1 MTAAAPKPTE
11 AWKRLREVVATSGR
25 ESWNKLARVSALL
38 GNCPKS
44 RASMLSGIRL
54 PYLGG
59 GGDFLACLDRSE
71 TLAAVSRNC
80 QGFGRDTFP
89 C

>member
-1 MTAAAPKPTE
+1 MTAAAAKPTE
-11 AWKRLREVVATSGR
+11 ALKRLREVVATSGR
-25 ESWNKLARVSALL
+25 EGWNKLARVSAVL

-44 RASMLSGIRL
+44 RASMLSGTR
-54 PYLGG
+54 PPCLGG
-59 GGDFLACLDRSE
+59 GSDFLACLDRSE
-71 TLAAVSRNC
+71 TLAAVLRNC